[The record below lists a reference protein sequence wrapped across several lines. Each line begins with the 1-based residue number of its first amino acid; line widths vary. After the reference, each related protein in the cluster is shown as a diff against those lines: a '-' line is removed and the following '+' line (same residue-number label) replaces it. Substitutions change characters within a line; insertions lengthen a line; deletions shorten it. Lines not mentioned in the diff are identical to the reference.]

1 MHASHT
7 LFDMLAIQSSWYAF
21 DTMAQ
26 SYTRMTN
33 LMKFLLVAVGDDEDH
48 PLSGQL
54 DLVGDLYREKH
65 DID

>member
-7 LFDMLAIQSSWYAF
+7 LFDDMLAIQSSWHAF

-33 LMKFLLVAVGDDEDH
+33 LMKFLLAAAGDDEDL

-54 DLVGDLYREKH
+54 DLVGDLY
-65 DID
+65 I

>member
-33 LMKFLLVAVGDDEDH
+33 LMKFLLVAAGDDEEDDH
-48 PLSGQL
+48 PLSGLL
-54 DLVGDLYREKH
+54 DLVGDLY
-65 DID
+65 I